1 MNRTTPYFRLF
12 LVIMM
17 LFLVGAYA
25 LAQPVAIPLQPCI
38 TDRPDLALPTPVKP
52 IGVPAQMP
60 GGSCD
65 IATIEV
71 NTVGGAVAYWCRRP
85 APLPPL
91 LYLYAVRWD
100 AVTTP
105 MMIDWM
111 KLGLPGDDPERIVA
125 MQGKFQTANVMD
137 MCDVWGPARERIN
150 AAMPLTL
157 AAPTWAVAKNST
169 YLDRPAY
176 AYVAGK
182 RSYSSTARA
191 KVGAPCDCAAIS
203 LVEATTQ
210 FCQVAPSLV
219 SVCTPT
225 QP

>member
-1 MNRTTPYFRLF
+1 
-12 LVIMM
+12 
-17 LFLVGAYA
+17 
-25 LAQPVAIPLQPCI
+25 
-38 TDRPDLALPTPVKP
+38 
-52 IGVPAQMP
+52 MP

-71 NTVGGAVAYWCRRP
+71 NTIGGAVAYWCRRP

-125 MQGKFQTANVMD
+125 MQTKFQTANVMD

-150 AAMPLTL
+150 AAMPPTLTVPTTVYRTP
-157 AAPTWAVAKNST
+157 AAGTFTLYTVSAGKLSGIVSGRKATANALCNCNAAKVVSGTST
-169 YLDRPAY
+169 YCALDAGPA
-176 AYVAGK
+176 A
-182 RSYSSTARA
+182 
-191 KVGAPCDCAAIS
+191 
-203 LVEATTQ
+203 EATL
-210 FCQVAPSLV
+210 CKAV
-219 SVCTPT
+219 SP
-225 QP
+225 